1 MHQIGV
7 VGLSYRHVGV
17 DEVAR
22 FSVPKTEVAARLP
35 VLRDALG
42 VSEVFYVGTCN
53 RVEVLFAMPDGA
65 SAGDARRDVFRALI
79 GREPVGNEAT
89 RILRAWTGEAAVE
102 HLFLVTCGL
111 DSAQTGEQEIAA
123 QIRLAW
129 EAAREAHVCGP
140 TLDKL
145 LREALSM
152 AHRVHK
158 LEANVRTPSL
168 ADLAADRII
177 RQFDGKPAPVAL
189 VGVSPMTKRCGMILH
204 RAGIPLLIVNRTLE
218 TAKEYAATV
227 EGRAVQLDAFREAPS
242 EVGALVLAAGGN
254 EPLLD
259 GKSLPKIA
267 AAAGARSPLLL
278 DFGVPPNAD
287 PEATKAAGIARVG
300 MDDLIQAAQER
311 RLSQL
316 MRLAPVRAAIDERLN
331 RLRSDLATR
340 AIGRKLA
347 DLRTAFEQI
356 AADETERALADELS
370 TLDAAQRELLQRFAS
385 TVARRLAHLPL
396 AGMRAAAAHAST
408 DAVDAFFRE
417 AKLRRSTNADTSW
430 KANPDAVQP
439 TTHDAPLDDELSVN
453 GGRWQ
458 PDPTPAEAVVG
469 GWKPDDLI
477 SDATGPRARSE
488 PEASDLR
495 RHGWKPDD
503 SDVTGRQPSVDR
515 AASERQVRGW
525 KPDVEAADAVH
536 PKGTARWP
544 TNGVTRAA
552 DASAARQVRRAAE
565 SPDAAAVV
573 AHAAPVRTSWAKD

>member
-35 VLRDALG
+35 ALRDALG

-53 RVEVLFAMPDGA
+53 RVEVLFAMPDG
-65 SAGDARRDVFRALI
+65 SPAGDARSEVVRALI
-79 GREPVGNEAT
+79 GREPGGGEAT

-102 HLFLVTCGL
+102 HLFLVACGL
-111 DSAQTGEQEIAA
+111 DSAQAGEHEIAA
-123 QIRLAW
+123 QIRMAW
-129 EAAREAHVCGP
+129 ETAREAPVCGP

-152 AHRVHK
+152 AYRVHK

-177 RQFDGKPAPVAL
+177 RHFNGKPATVAL

-204 RAGIPLLIVNRTLE
+204 RAGIPLLVVNRTLQSAE
-218 TAKEYAATV
+218 EYAASV
-227 EGRAVQLDAFREAPS
+227 GGRAVQLDEFRAAPS
-242 EVGALVLAAGGN
+242 EVGALVLAAGGS
-254 EPLLD
+254 EPVLD
-259 GKSLPKIA
+259 GRSLPKIA
-267 AAAGARSPLLL
+267 AAAGARAPLLL

-287 PEATKAAGIARVG
+287 PDATRAAGIERVG

-340 AIGRKLA
+340 AIGPRLA
-347 DLRTAFEQI
+347 ALRGSFEQL
-356 AADETERALADELS
+356 AAEEAERALGDEFS
-370 TLDAAQRELLQRFAS
+370 SLDAAQRELLQRFAS

-396 AGMRAAAAHAST
+396 AGMRAAAAHASA

-417 AKLRRSTNADTSW
+417 ARLTRSANGEGGS
-430 KANPDAVQP
+430 KA
-439 TTHDAPLDDELSVN
+439 S
-453 GGRWQ
+453 GGWRATQ
-458 PDPTPAEAVVG
+458 ATVTG
-469 GWKPDDLI
+469 GWKADGEAV
-477 SDATGPRARSE
+477 DAGRG
-488 PEASDLR
+488 
-495 RHGWKPDD
+495 GWKGGAEAEDGGRGGWKAD
-503 SDVTGRQPSVDR
+503 AGDQDGRSGMAGEDGRDVTRHSAMIIAGTRGVDAVR
-515 AASERQVRGW
+515 ADWKADANVAAVGSERRQWAGDAGGLRG
-525 KPDVEAADAVH
+525 P
-536 PKGTARWP
+536 G
-544 TNGVTRAA
+544 
-552 DASAARQVRRAAE
+552 RRAAV
-565 SPDAAAVV
+565 SDVGAD
-573 AHAAPVRTSWAKD
+573 AAPVRTSWTKD